1 MNMKFKIGF
10 TIDGETLF
18 GMLSKMLPIE
28 NLSVEEIVPKP
39 TLAERAI
46 AVNRLTQQAIDQK
59 RFPPVRKKADYKR
72 QSPGPSLTKGVNMV
86 IVHELDSGPKKATE
100 IQPKAKAAGF
110 SPNSVNSRLEALR
123 NHGVVGRIGDG
134 RWRLLKETNAT

>member
-28 NLSVEEIVPKP
+28 SLSVEEIVPKP

-46 AVNRLTQQAIDQK
+46 AVNRLTQQA
-59 RFPPVRKKADYKR
+59 
-72 QSPGPSLTKGVNMV
+72 
-86 IVHELDSGPKKATE
+86 DSRRCARRPTTSA
-100 IQPKAKAAGF
+100 
-110 SPNSVNSRLEALR
+110 NRLAR
-123 NHGVVGRIGDG
+123 
-134 RWRLLKETNAT
+134 A